1 MKEGDPGD
9 VLLVVLVEASS
20 EGQSSD
26 ISELIV
32 LLAVLEAFRSRHRV
46 AFKNQRE
53 ELSVEFK
60 AAQVS
65 ELVSSKDVD
74 CLGDDYIDELA
85 LNHDRVNHCLRG

>member
-1 MKEGDPGD
+1 MKADWVSFSVFGLFDLMKEGDPGD

-46 AFKNQRE
+46 AFEN
-53 ELSVEFK
+53 
-60 AAQVS
+60 
-65 ELVSSKDVD
+65 
-74 CLGDDYIDELA
+74 
-85 LNHDRVNHCLRG
+85 